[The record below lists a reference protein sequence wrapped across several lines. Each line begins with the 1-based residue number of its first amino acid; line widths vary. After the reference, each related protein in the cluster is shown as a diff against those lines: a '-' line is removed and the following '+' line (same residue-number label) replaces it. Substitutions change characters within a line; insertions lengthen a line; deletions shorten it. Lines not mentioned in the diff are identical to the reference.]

1 MKNLMTNSLKFHRTF
16 VLIAVASGVMILQLR
31 IRAQD
36 QVPLPSVAPHVIEL
50 LADSDSRYKIAGQR
64 SPEITVKAGEQLL
77 LRVTARRGKS
87 WNRDGSIHG
96 FSLLRAKDRTRV
108 EGWDLLFKPG
118 KQEFQLTA
126 PAEPGEYIVV
136 CTVICSEDH
145 EGMHMKFTVLP

>member
-1 MKNLMTNSLKFHRTF
+1 MTNSLKFRRTL
-16 VLIAVASGVMILQLR
+16 VLIAASSSAMILQLR

-36 QVPLPSVAPHVIEL
+36 RVPLPSVAPHVIEV
-50 LADSDSRYKIAGQR
+50 LADSDSRYKIAGER
-64 SPEITVKAGEQLL
+64 TPEITVKAGEQLL

-126 PAEPGEYIVV
+126 PAEPGEYVVV

-145 EGMHMKFTVLP
+145 EGMHMKFTVLQ